1 MNTEIISGVLTG
13 ILSSIIFNPIDKAI
27 YLSTTKNISILNK
40 SVWVKPYKGSV
51 NTISTR
57 IINSGL
63 YFSYLDYYSKITNK
77 NSHVALMT
85 ALCCSITNPIQLIK
99 FNSWYNNRS
108 IKDSIKILYKENGY
122 KAFTCGLSPLILRDF
137 IFNYIYIT
145 FKKKDNHINNIL
157 TICGALTI
165 TSPFNLIKNEK
176 YANNT
181 NIKDIIKG
189 FKFNKLGLK
198 YAYVRMGLGFYIN
211 QNIYDLNKKL
221 FLFK

>member
-1 MNTEIISGVLTG
+1 MNTEIISGVFTG

-27 YLSTTKNISILNK
+27 YISTTKNITILDKSI
-40 SVWVKPYKGSV
+40 WVKPYKGSF

-77 NSHVALMT
+77 NSNVALMT
-85 ALCCSITNPIQLIK
+85 AICCSITNPIQLIK

-108 IKDSIKILYKENGY
+108 IKESIEILYKKNGF
-122 KAFTCGLSPLILRDF
+122 KAFTIGLPSLIIRDF

-157 TICGALTI
+157 TICTALTI

-176 YANNT
+176 YGNNS
-181 NIKDIIKG
+181 NIKEIYKN

-198 YAYVRMGLGFYIN
+198 YAYIRMGLGFYVN
-211 QNIYDLNKKL
+211 QIIYDLNKKL
-221 FLFK
+221 LLFK